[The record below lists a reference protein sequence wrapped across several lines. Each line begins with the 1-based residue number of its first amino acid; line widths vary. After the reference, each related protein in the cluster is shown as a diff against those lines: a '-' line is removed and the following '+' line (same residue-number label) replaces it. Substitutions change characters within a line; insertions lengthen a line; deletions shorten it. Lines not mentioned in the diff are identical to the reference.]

1 MYKYSCRDCRIR
13 ERCIDQNDSPV
24 HVRTMIRTAFSA
36 RTDTLAMWGILQ
48 KSCLL
53 VQEDEER
60 ERKAQEGSILSRRL
74 RELREA
80 KEAGDE
86 PSAEAVD
93 QGAEPTEPASPAAPS
108 TGSISQILPTTPD
121 IDLIL
126 PPPPTDIGSSRS
138 KTARIGGY
146 EATAKPS
153 SEPVQP
159 ERPTTAGPAPLCW
172 LILNDSQRRI
182 SLPLTGKLTLGRFDP
197 DTTTPVDVD
206 LTYEDRAELSVSR
219 RHAQIEG
226 VAGHHTIEDLGSSN
240 GVYVNGEQIMAER
253 VCPLQPGD
261 QIVLGW
267 LQLRYATVP
276 TDFFSTLRARGSQL
290 RHFLFIAY
298 TGRKVPLSPPDNLII
313 GRADPSS
320 NLAVDLDLDQEGE
333 VAFRVS
339 RRHARI
345 SWSNY
350 LPYLQDLNSTFGTR
364 LNGDRLAAGQSVL
377 LKPGDHLSLG
387 GCVLAYDVEL

>member
-53 VQEDEER
+53 VQQDEER
-60 ERKAQEGSILSRRL
+60 ERKDRAESILSRRL
-74 RELREA
+74 RERREA
-80 KEAGDE
+80 KEEADE
-86 PSAEAVD
+86 DTPELVD
-93 QGAEPTEPASPAAPS
+93 QTAALTERTSTVAPAASLISPATPAIRDPVSILPAAPADLES
-108 TGSISQILPTTPD
+108 LQPKTSPTGLIETPGKA
-121 IDLIL
+121 
-126 PPPPTDIGSSRS
+126 PV
-138 KTARIGGY
+138 
-146 EATAKPS
+146 
-153 SEPVQP
+153 EPA
-159 ERPTTAGPAPLCW
+159 RPTALCW
-172 LILNDSQRRI
+172 LILNDSRRRI
-182 SLPLTGKLTLGRFDP
+182 SLPPTGKLVLGRFDP
-197 DTTTPVDVD
+197 DALEPVDVD

-219 RHAQIEG
+219 RHAQIDG
-226 VAGHHTIEDLGSSN
+226 TAGRHTIEDLGSAN
-240 GVYVNGEQIMAER
+240 GVYVNGEQIDAGQAY
-253 VCPLQPGD
+253 PLQTGD
-261 QIVLGW
+261 LIVLGK
-267 LQLRYATVP
+267 LRLRYDTVP
-276 TDFFSTLRARGSQL
+276 ADFFGALRARGSQL
-290 RHFLFIAY
+290 RHFLFVAH
-298 TGRKVPLSPPDNLII
+298 TGRKVQLAPPDSLIV
-313 GRADPSS
+313 GRADP
-320 NLAVDLDLDQEGE
+320 NTNIALGLDLTPDGE

-364 LNGDRLAAGQSVL
+364 LNGERLMVGQSVL